1 MNTSLVQTVRDLP
14 LEEQFE
20 LLDLLWEQLVEPMN
34 SLPLPESEQLELQKR
49 LARMQ
54 QNPLPAKPWRE
65 LVEKI
70 D

>member
-49 LARMQ
+49 LTRMQ